1 MNMYASSAQL
11 KDKAKGYLT
20 GHYGLLIGIIIVTEL
35 ISLTLNSVLDLF
47 VPASANIIGYILS
60 IAVTFLASVF
70 MGVFNVGTALVYLK
84 FAAGNTASLGDIFY
98 GFSHHIEN
106 ALTVSLVMNVLSMLL
121 TLSYS
126 VPYRIFLMTGNS
138 RYLFM
143 MLPCLAAA
151 LVVYVPLSLGLSQ
164 CYFLLLDFPDKPA
177 SELLHAS
184 FRIMKG
190 SKSRLFYIELSFLP
204 MLLLGAV
211 SLVGLLWVIPYMQM
225 TYAAFYFDIMKQEQ
239 R

>member
-20 GHYGLLIGIIIVTEL
+20 GHYGLLIGILIITEL
-35 ISLTLNSVLDLF
+35 ISSVLDRFIPLS
-47 VPASANIIGYILS
+47 ASTAGYILS
-60 IAVTFLASVF
+60 VAIAFLVSVF

-84 FAAGNTASLGDIFY
+84 FATGNTASLSDIFY
-98 GFSHHIEN
+98 GFFNHLEK
-106 ALTVSLVMNVLSMLL
+106 ALKISLVMNVLSLIL

-126 VPYRIFLMTGNS
+126 VPYRIYLMSGDK
-138 RYLFM
+138 RFLFM

-151 LVVYVPLSLGLSQ
+151 LLLYVPLSLCLSQ
-164 CYFLLLDFPDKPA
+164 CYFLMLDFPDKPA
-177 SELLHAS
+177 EAILQAS

-190 SKSRLFYIELSFLP
+190 HKGRLFYIELSFLP
-204 MLLLGAV
+204 LLLLGAV
-211 SLVGLLWVIPYMQM
+211 SLIGLLWVIPYMQM

>member
-20 GHYGLLIGIIIVTEL
+20 GHYGLLIGILIITEL
-35 ISLTLNSVLDLF
+35 ISSVLDRFIPL
-47 VPASANIIGYILS
+47 SANTAGYILS
-60 IAVTFLASVF
+60 VTIAFLISVF

-84 FAAGNTASLGDIFY
+84 FATGNTASLSDIFY
-98 GFSHHIEN
+98 GFFNHLEK
-106 ALTVSLVMNVLSMLL
+106 ALKISLVMNVLSLIL

-126 VPYRIFLMTGNS
+126 VPYRIYLMSGDK

-143 MLPCLAAA
+143 TLPCLAAA
-151 LVVYVPLSLGLSQ
+151 LLLYVPLSLCLSQ
-164 CYFLLLDFPDKPA
+164 CYFLMLDFPDKTA
-177 SELLHAS
+177 EEILQAS

-190 SKSRLFYIELSFLP
+190 HKGRLFYIELSFLP
-204 MLLLGAV
+204 LLLLGAV
-211 SLVGLLWVIPYMQM
+211 SLIGLLWVIPYMQM